1 LYRIYLII
9 LLLNIYTIF
18 EGWSQSTNLQL
29 EIEGFSKTQTAIID
43 SLHYQKKF
51 TEYNA
56 LTSVIDSLKEKLY
69 NFGYVDLVELER
81 LHPND
86 SLYISKL
93 DLGSHYKNLKLLIA
107 PNKNLNTY
115 IKALGTIPKNDTIV
129 LKTAFAKAFLELLS
143 AEASQ
148 NGKPFTSFQIQN
160 IQKQNRNT
168 LSGNLKIAEDTTRY
182 INNIIVQDYNEIPRG
197 FLKHYAGFKT
207 GETFNQNTLLKKSDA
222 LNNLSFISIKKNPE
236 VLFTNDSTTVYIYAS
251 RKSNNRFDGFIG
263 FATDEET
270 NRLRLDGY
278 LDLILTNNLNYG
290 EQLILNYKSDGNDQ
304 QQLNVKATLP
314 YLFKSPLGL
323 DLQLALFRK
332 DSTFSETSQQA
343 SIFYQLKQRTKIGL
357 GYKNKRS
364 ENLQDEALSDNTIL
378 DYTQN
383 RISGNFNYTV
393 LSDDILFPKK
403 TFFDLYLEAGN
414 RNTDTTE
421 ESQFSIDAHTGHIL
435 KLNPSNQ
442 IYLSN
447 RTQVLF
453 SDSFLTNELFR
464 FGGIISIRGFDE
476 NSIFAN
482 LQSTLNTEYRYILS
496 PSLYVHSIIDAGY
509 FENDLLNQRTRLFS
523 FGFGAGLLTKSG
535 VFKINIANGRN
546 EDQEFLFANTRIH
559 LRLEARF

>member
-1 LYRIYLII
+1 LHRIYFIF

-18 EGWSQSTNLQL
+18 EGWSQTTNLQL
-29 EIEGFSKTQTAIID
+29 EIRGSSSTQTAIID
-43 SLHYQKKF
+43 SLNYQKKF
-51 TEYNA
+51 SEYNL
-56 LTSVIDSLKEKLY
+56 LTAAIDSIKEKLY
-69 NFGYVDLVELER
+69 NSGYVDLAESAR

-86 SLYISKL
+86 SLYISQL
-93 DLGSHYKNLKLLIA
+93 DLGHHYKSLKLYI
-107 PNKNLNTY
+107 PSNKNLNTY
-115 IKALGTIPKNDTIV
+115 LKSLGTIPKTDTISIE
-129 LKTAFAKAFLELLS
+129 TAFAKAFLELL
-143 AEASQ
+143 AAKASE
-148 NGKPFTSFQIQN
+148 NGKPFTSFQIRN
-160 IQKQNRNT
+160 IQKKTKNILT
-168 LSGNLKIAEDTTRY
+168 GDLTITEDTTRY
-182 INNIIVQDYNEIPRG
+182 INKIIVQDYNEIPQG
-197 FLKHYAGFKT
+197 FLKYYSGFKT
-207 GETFNQNTLLKKSDA
+207 GIPFNQNTLLEKSNA
-222 LNNLSFISIKKNPE
+222 LNNLPFITIKKNPE

-290 EQLILNYKSDGNDQ
+290 EQLTLNYKSDGNDQ
-304 QQLNVKATLP
+304 QQLNIKATLP

-323 DLQLALFRK
+323 DIQLALFRK
-332 DSTFSETSQQA
+332 DSTFSETTQQA

-364 ENLQDEALSDNTIL
+364 ENLQDEVITDNTVL

-383 RISGNFNYTV
+383 RISGNFNYTI
-393 LSDDILFPKK
+393 LSEDILFPKK
-403 TFFDLYLEAGN
+403 TFFNLSVETGN
-414 RNTDTTE
+414 RTSDETE
-421 ESQFSIDAHTGHIL
+421 ETQFSLDSHTGHIIR
-435 KLNPSNQ
+435 LNPNNQ

-482 LQSTLNTEYRYILS
+482 LQSTLNTEYRYLLS

-509 FENDLLNQRTRLFS
+509 FENDLLDQRSRLFS

>member
-435 KLNPSNQ
+435 KL
-442 IYLSN
+442 
-447 RTQVLF
+447 
-453 SDSFLTNELFR
+453 
-464 FGGIISIRGFDE
+464 
-476 NSIFAN
+476 
-482 LQSTLNTEYRYILS
+482 
-496 PSLYVHSIIDAGY
+496 
-509 FENDLLNQRTRLFS
+509 
-523 FGFGAGLLTKSG
+523 KS
-535 VFKINIANGRN
+535 
-546 EDQEFLFANTRIH
+546 
-559 LRLEARF
+559 

>member
-1 LYRIYLII
+1 LHRIYFIF

-18 EGWSQSTNLQL
+18 EGWSQTTNLQL
-29 EIEGFSKTQTAIID
+29 EIKGSSSTQTAIID
-43 SLHYQKKF
+43 SLNYQKKF
-51 TEYNA
+51 SEYNL
-56 LTSVIDSLKEKLY
+56 LTAAIDSIKEKLY
-69 NFGYVDLVELER
+69 NSGYVDLAESAR

-86 SLYISKL
+86 SLYISQL
-93 DLGSHYKNLKLLIA
+93 DLGHHYKSLKLHI
-107 PNKNLNTY
+107 PSNKNLNTY
-115 IKALGTIPKNDTIV
+115 LKSLGTIPKTDTISIE
-129 LKTAFAKAFLELLS
+129 TAFAKAFLELL
-143 AEASQ
+143 AAKASE
-148 NGKPFTSFQIQN
+148 NGKPFTSFQIRN
-160 IQKQNRNT
+160 IQKKTRNILT
-168 LSGNLKIAEDTTRY
+168 GDLTITEDTTRY
-182 INNIIVQDYNEIPRG
+182 INKIIVQDYNEIPQG
-197 FLKHYAGFKT
+197 FLKYYSGFKT
-207 GETFNQNTLLKKSDA
+207 GIPFNQNTLLEKSNA
-222 LNNLSFISIKKNPE
+222 LNNLPFITIKKNPE

-278 LDLILTNNLNYG
+278 LDLVLTNNLNYG
-290 EQLILNYKSDGNDQ
+290 EQLTLNYKSDGNDQ
-304 QQLNVKATLP
+304 QQLNIKATLP

-323 DLQLALFRK
+323 DIQLALFRK
-332 DSTFSETSQQA
+332 DSTFSETTQQA

-364 ENLQDEALSDNTIL
+364 ENLQDEVITDNTVL

-383 RISGNFNYTV
+383 RISGNFNYTI

-403 TFFDLYLEAGN
+403 TFFNLSVETGN
-414 RNTDTTE
+414 RTSDETE
-421 ESQFSIDAHTGHIL
+421 ETQFSLDSHTGHIIR
-435 KLNPSNQ
+435 LNPNNQ

-482 LQSTLNTEYRYILS
+482 LQSTLNTEYRYLLS

-509 FENDLLNQRTRLFS
+509 FENDLLDQRSRLFS